1 MSNVAL
7 LGYILL
13 HQLSSIKTINV
24 LVTRLKLILLN
35 MRIEQL
41 QQIQMSELVH
51 KEENTCVI

>member
-1 MSNVAL
+1 L